1 MNRPPDPNPAH
12 ALSSEREFP
21 PNYPFAPGQRVALSP
36 GLASNPGPNARP
48 GVIVRWEG
56 PNDPNIFDSD
66 GPVVRFDD
74 DGSERFF
81 PGQSMAVLLTD
92 GDFKIAQDEAAP
104 RFVDSAHGAHVVVR
118 IECDEPWAREDL
130 ELWLAEAPETLR
142 LTLVGRLNPGIDP
155 KMVTGQPTDAE
166 RALGIKRV

>member
-1 MNRPPDPNPAH
+1 MASFSLVRGDWVPVGSLSAPVGPRARRGFRRPPPPDPHVGMDAQRGHRVSLSH
-12 ALSSEREFP
+12 ATHDTWQ
-21 PNYPFAPGQRVALSP
+21 PNC
-36 GLASNPGPNARP
+36 
-48 GVIVRWEG
+48 
-56 PNDPNIFDSD
+56 
-66 GPVVRFDD
+66 
-74 DGSERFF
+74 
-81 PGQSMAVLLTD
+81 
-92 GDFKIAQDEAAP
+92 KIAQDEAAP